1 MNTYTESKK
10 VLDKIRADFGCKGD
24 VIFRTA
30 IQEIIGCGQT
40 TFLDDSVYE
49 DMLNDIDAKHD
60 HAEAND
66 RILFMARDFEKA
78 IVKCAR
84 ELAAINTY
92 DLIIYMQKEV
102 CWSNEGGIDYGRLYQ
117 ITGDVM
123 EWMVSGSSDSGED
136 YKIFNKYCSIDD
148 DELEELGFGYM
159 IPEEDKEN
167 D

>member
-1 MNTYTESKK
+1 MNTYVESKK
-10 VLDKIRADFGCKGD
+10 TLDKIRENFGCKGGI
-24 VIFRTA
+24 IFRTA
-30 IQEIIGCGQT
+30 IQEIISRGQT
-40 TFLDDSVYE
+40 AFLDDGVYK
-49 DMLNDIDAKHD
+49 DMLDDIDANHD
-60 HAEAND
+60 YAEAKGK
-66 RILFMARDFEKA
+66 ILFITRDFEKA

-102 CWSNEGGIDYGRLYQ
+102 YWSDEGGIDYGRLYQ

-136 YKIFNKYCSIDD
+136 YKIFNEHCSIDD

-159 IPEEDKEN
+159 IPEENKEN